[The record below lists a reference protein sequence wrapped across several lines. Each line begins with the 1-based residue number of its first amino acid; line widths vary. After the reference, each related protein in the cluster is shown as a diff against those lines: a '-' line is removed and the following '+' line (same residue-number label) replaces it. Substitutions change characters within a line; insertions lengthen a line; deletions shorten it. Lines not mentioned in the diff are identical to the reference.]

1 MSINSVQSNPEDPW
15 LGRIEKPPP
24 WAATFVADLSIH
36 DKWLGQ
42 CLRKKMSFEEIVD
55 TLYLSIGKHREMI
68 LDYREAVAGARYY
81 GERFVRSGKIHKRL
95 AGYLLKMSSL
105 DSLYRTSRANFLPP
119 DADQYFSESIPQQE
133 MDDLLSLYKSIPRN
147 LFIGDS
153 IFLNPDLSL
162 LNRDIRPAPRKLVG
176 GGVKADAD
184 AIVDDLLVE
193 VKTSKEKI
201 TPSLPL
207 QDFCQL
213 IGYFALTHLGH
224 RHEIKRLGIYYAR
237 FGYLFEFPIPRML
250 PNRGGRA
257 AFIEWFR
264 KHVKIDKRR
273 VPKYRAP
280 KPD

>member
-1 MSINSVQSNPEDPW
+1 MSINFGHSNPEDPW
-15 LGRIEKPPP
+15 LSKILNLHPQ
-24 WAATFVADLSIH
+24 AATVVAGLRIY
-36 DKWLGQ
+36 DKWLSQ
-42 CLRKKMSFEEIVD
+42 CLCEKMSFEEIVD

-81 GERFVRSGKIHKRL
+81 GERFVRSGKMHKRL

-133 MDDLLSLYKSIPRN
+133 MDDLLSLYKSIPRD

-162 LNRDIRPAPRKLVG
+162 LNREIRPAPRKLVG

-193 VKTSKEKI
+193 IKTSKEKM

-207 QDFCQL
+207 EDFCQL
-213 IGYFALTHLGH
+213 MGYFALTSLGR

-237 FGYLFEFPIPRML
+237 FGYLFEFPIPRAL
-250 PNRGGRA
+250 PKKGGRV

-264 KHVKIDKRR
+264 KYVKIDKRR
-273 VPKYRAP
+273 VPKYRVP
-280 KPD
+280 KLD